1 MEILYIIS
9 LLVLLINI
17 VWFIFQMKSKKLK
30 NKDKPEKLSEKKEIQ
45 NFSSDDSE
53 ILLSESDQMIEIC
66 IKGMGRQFEKI
77 NSNHMSNLLA
87 EISKKLF
94 ELNDRSAE
102 IKGKDKH
109 IRFFIPKDRINN
121 ICNNAKENII
131 VTDKSDQQS
140 KILIVDDEL
149 INLQVLGNYLKLK
162 DYDIIKADN
171 GFDAL
176 KLIEENMP
184 DLLILD
190 IMMPKMSGYDVCKRI
205 RENYT
210 EKELPILILSAK
222 DHIQDIVTG
231 LELGA
236 NDYIS
241 KPLKQEEL
249 LTKIELLLKMKEYG
263 GNKQKKPHY
272 ELKDNDKNIIQ
283 DVKAI
288 EAIVRVIL
296 NTKDVDSA
304 IQKIFVIF
312 SIILKEKLDAL
323 YYFKYYKDS
332 KSFNLETYCKFD
344 QSKIKM
350 YNDFSIRQIS
360 LKDID
365 KIKQI
370 FFETE
375 RKKYFKIFKNE
386 NENFWQKLKS
396 TKTFYLKNTEKLNK
410 ELKKV
415 FQTKN
420 LLVYSIRIKE
430 DIYACFLFDMEKL
443 SEIYLDL
450 INFVLEDI
458 NYYFE
463 KMLLEEK
470 MLQEAK
476 NDDFRCS
483 KCKSKLSEYKG
494 NIDFLEI
501 KCPVCNT
508 LNKLSTGFDPCA

>member
-1 MEILYIIS
+1 
-9 LLVLLINI
+9 
-17 VWFIFQMKSKKLK
+17 
-30 NKDKPEKLSEKKEIQ
+30 
-45 NFSSDDSE
+45 
-53 ILLSESDQMIEIC
+53 
-66 IKGMGRQFEKI
+66 
-77 NSNHMSNLLA
+77 
-87 EISKKLF
+87 
-94 ELNDRSAE
+94 
-102 IKGKDKH
+102 
-109 IRFFIPKDRINN
+109 
-121 ICNNAKENII
+121 
-131 VTDKSDQQS
+131 
-140 KILIVDDEL
+140 
-149 INLQVLGNYLKLK
+149 
-162 DYDIIKADN
+162 
-171 GFDAL
+171 
-176 KLIEENMP
+176 
-184 DLLILD
+184 
-190 IMMPKMSGYDVCKRI
+190 
-205 RENYT
+205 
-210 EKELPILILSAK
+210 
-222 DHIQDIVTG
+222 
-231 LELGA
+231 
-236 NDYIS
+236 
-241 KPLKQEEL
+241 
-249 LTKIELLLKMKEYG
+249 
-263 GNKQKKPHY
+263 
-272 ELKDNDKNIIQ
+272 
-283 DVKAI
+283 
-288 EAIVRVIL
+288 
-296 NTKDVDSA
+296 
-304 IQKIFVIF
+304 
-312 SIILKEKLDAL
+312 LKEKLDAL